1 MADCAC
7 EATSASGIGVGNGF
21 VGLGFDGAAE
31 DCWAAVFPLK
41 TQQNMMNKPIRITLR
56 IRVKS
61 EFFLNSWNDRR
72 SDVARCGET
81 SNSGGKS

>member
-31 DCWAAVFPLK
+31 D
-41 TQQNMMNKPIRITLR
+41 
-56 IRVKS
+56 S
-61 EFFLNSWNDRR
+61 
-72 SDVARCGET
+72 
-81 SNSGGKS
+81 